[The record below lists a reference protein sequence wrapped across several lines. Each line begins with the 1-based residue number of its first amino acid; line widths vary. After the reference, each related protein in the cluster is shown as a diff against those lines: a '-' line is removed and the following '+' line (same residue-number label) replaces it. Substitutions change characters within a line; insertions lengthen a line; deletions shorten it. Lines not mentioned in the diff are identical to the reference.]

1 MVKKLIKKFLNYFSF
16 YKISI
21 DDYNLFNK
29 HYKYLLYTDFMN
41 FKNSTS
47 FDVELL
53 KNSKSQLIQ
62 DLIVIDHFEFK
73 KKGNFVELGASD
85 GVKLSNSYLLEKSFN
100 WTGVLIEPVK
110 SSFKKLE
117 KNRDG
122 ICLNKVIY
130 NKKSS
135 IIFQEDIIPELSTIK
150 DYTNSDINKR
160 VKKTEYEIETL
171 TLNNIFNEILKTNY
185 IDFLSLD
192 TEGSEFIILSDL
204 DHNKYRFGFIC
215 VEHNFSK
222 NRKKI
227 YELLITNGYRR
238 IYERYSKWDDYYI
251 PIL

>member
-1 MVKKLIKKFLNYFSF
+1 MVKTLLRKILNYFSF
-16 YKISI
+16 FKISNE
-21 DDYNLFNK
+21 DYNLFRK
-29 HYKYLLYTDFMN
+29 HYKYLLYVE
-41 FKNSTS
+41 FKNSKQS
-47 FDVELL
+47 INLNEELL

-62 DLIVIDHFEFK
+62 DLIVLDYFNFK
-73 KKGNFVELGASD
+73 KNGVFVELGASD
-85 GVKLSNSYLLEKSFN
+85 GVELSNTHLLEKSFE
-100 WTGVLIEPVK
+100 WEGVLIEPVK

-215 VEHNFSK
+215 VEHNFTK

-227 YELLITNGYRR
+227 YELLIENGYER
-238 IYERYSKWDDYYI
+238 IYEKYSKWDDYYI
-251 PIL
+251 PI

>member
-1 MVKKLIKKFLNYFSF
+1 MVKTLLRKILNYFSF
-16 YKISI
+16 FKISNE
-21 DDYNLFNK
+21 DYILFRK
-29 HYKYLLYTDFMN
+29 HYKYLLYAE
-41 FKNSTS
+41 FKNSKQS
-47 FDVELL
+47 INLNEELL

-62 DLIVIDHFEFK
+62 DLIVVDYFNFK
-73 KKGNFVELGASD
+73 KNGVFVELGASD
-85 GVKLSNSYLLEKSFN
+85 GVELSNTHLLEKSFE
-100 WTGVLIEPVK
+100 WEGVLIEPVK

-251 PIL
+251 PI